1 MKDASRLDTLR
12 VVKEILRVDRLL
24 DTLQLGEVAAK
35 VVLLRRC
42 LIQARVGV
50 VEVPSPLAGRQTIR
64 NVLDIV
70 LDVRKARCG
79 EDAPIDAVV
88 EEIHE
93 QVVAVGVG
101 SRVGRFR

>member
-1 MKDASRLDTLR
+1 MKYASRLDTLR

-42 LIQARVGV
+42 LVQARVGI

-64 NVLDIV
+64 NVLDVV
-70 LDVRKARCG
+70 LDVGKA
-79 EDAPIDAVV
+79 
-88 EEIHE
+88 
-93 QVVAVGVG
+93 
-101 SRVGRFR
+101 